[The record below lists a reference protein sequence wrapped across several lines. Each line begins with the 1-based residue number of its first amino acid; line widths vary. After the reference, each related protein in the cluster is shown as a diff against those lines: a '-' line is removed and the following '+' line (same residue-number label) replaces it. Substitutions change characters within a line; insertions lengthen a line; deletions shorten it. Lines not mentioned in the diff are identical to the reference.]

1 MSFPGNTGDSVR
13 RPSLPALFWEFFKI
27 ALFVVG
33 GGYAIIAVAD
43 NVFGRKLKWLREGE
57 LLDHLPVFQMI
68 PGIIAGNSAIY
79 TGLRL
84 RGYAGAAVA
93 QAAVALPSL
102 IVFTLVSRGY
112 DALPVDNPVL
122 AGAFLGLRSSLVG
135 IIGATI
141 ASGWRR
147 NVRGIYGYA
156 AAAIGIV
163 ALTRLGAGTPAIIVA
178 ALAAG
183 VILEYCGLGDSSAVD
198 SAGVPAKPPSAGTR
212 IAVAVAVALAIA
224 AATIAYG
231 RLFWVFVKF
240 GLMSFGGGFVLIP
253 AYIEEFVGP
262 GARALH
268 IPPDEFGNLMAL
280 TQMTPGP
287 VSVNSATFFGYRIGG
302 IPAAAV
308 ATCGLFFPSF
318 ILLTTALTGLER
330 WKTNRLVQGML
341 RGVRPATVALMV
353 SACISFAKMSL
364 WTATPDGPDVST
376 TGCAL
381 AVIAAAALLSRKA
394 NVMAII
400 FGSAA
405 VGALL
410 SFIGR

>member
-1 MSFPGNTGDSVR
+1 M
-13 RPSLPALFWEFFKI
+13 
-27 ALFVVG
+27 VG
-33 GGYAIIAVAD
+33 GGYAILAVAD
-43 NVFGRKLKWLREGE
+43 NVFGRRLKWLDEGE

-68 PGIIAGNSAIY
+68 PGIIAGNTAIY
-79 TGLRL
+79 TGLKL

-102 IVFTLVSRGY
+102 IVFTLVSCGY
-112 DALPVDNPVL
+112 RALPVGNPIL

-135 IIGATI
+135 IIAATI

-156 AAAIGIV
+156 AAALGIV
-163 ALTRLGAGTPAIIVA
+163 ALTRLGASTPAVIVA

-183 VILEYCGLGDSSAVD
+183 VVLEYCGLGDSHAVD
-198 SAGVPAKPPSAGTR
+198 SAGVSAKPLSSGTR
-212 IAVAVAVALAIA
+212 IVVIVSIALVLA

-262 GARALH
+262 GARSLN

-287 VSVNSATFFGYRIGG
+287 VSVNSATFFGYRMGG
-302 IPAAAV
+302 ILAAIV
-308 ATCGLFFPSF
+308 ATSGLFFPSY
-318 ILLTTALTGLER
+318 ILLTAALTGLER
-330 WKTNRLVQGML
+330 WKANRLVRGML

-353 SACISFAKMSL
+353 SACISFAGMSL
-364 WTATPDGPDVST
+364 WARTAAGGVSLSPA
-376 TGCAL
+376 GCAL
-381 AVIAAAALLSRKA
+381 AVASAAALLSRRTS
-394 NVMAII
+394 VMAII

-405 VGALL
+405 IGAALAL
-410 SFIGR
+410 AGFGGVP